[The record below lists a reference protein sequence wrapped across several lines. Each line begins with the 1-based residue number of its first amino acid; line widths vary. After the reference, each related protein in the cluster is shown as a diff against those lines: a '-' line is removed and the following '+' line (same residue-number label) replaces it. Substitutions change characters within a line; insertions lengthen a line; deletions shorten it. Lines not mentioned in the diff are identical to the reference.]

1 MSTKVLPINGCIV
14 LKPVEQLEQMVGQ
27 IIIPDLG
34 HEKPEMGE
42 VVAVSDTYNYHKGEY
57 IQSNLSE
64 GDNVLIPKMGTQ
76 KIVLDGE
83 DYFIVKE
90 TDILAI
96 VKK

>member
-1 MSTKVLPINGCIV
+1 MSKIVPLNGCVI
-14 LKPVEQLEQMVGQ
+14 LKPVETQEETYGNIVL
-27 IIIPDLG
+27 PDLG
-34 HEKPEMGE
+34 KERPEMGE